1 MCPGKC
7 KKSHH
12 YVIKILHVCVCILQG
27 QFIGNTTTL
36 PAASCPYVAPDEC
49 SSGGSDPL
57 PCCERVVTRAPPPT
71 QPTAGAAHLVTN
83 IGVVFILLLV
93 MLMTF

>member
-49 SSGGSDPL
+49 SSGGSEPL
-57 PCCERVVTRAPPPT
+57 PCCERVVTLAPPVT
-71 QPTAGAAHLVTN
+71 VAGAARLVMS
-83 IGVVFILLLV
+83 IGISYFLLLV
-93 MLMTF
+93 AMLLA